1 MVDEYLR
8 YDNSVI
14 PKFNHTNLMVWVF
27 QLFFDY
33 MVCGGGYSPYTAVLH
48 LACVRGMV
56 WVCIYHHTG
65 MYPSM
70 ASYRE
75 EGRRGIHSKPTY
87 LHHRLYIR
95 ILQYRLYIFI

>member
-1 MVDEYLR
+1 
-8 YDNSVI
+8 
-14 PKFNHTNLMVWVF
+14 
-27 QLFFDY
+27 